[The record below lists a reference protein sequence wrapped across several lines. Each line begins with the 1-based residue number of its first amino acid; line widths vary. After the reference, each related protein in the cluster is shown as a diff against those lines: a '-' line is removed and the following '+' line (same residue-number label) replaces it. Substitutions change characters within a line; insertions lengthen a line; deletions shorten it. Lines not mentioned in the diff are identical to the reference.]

1 MKSCVVSFDHLFKD
15 LRYEILRCM
24 FLSNLGR
31 LTQRIA
37 DADVGR
43 ESLKIVSEPA
53 MGEGNWLHDGHGEA
67 RLLIWNLY

>member
-31 LTQRIA
+31 LTQRI
-37 DADVGR
+37 VGPLGPSDEIDR
-43 ESLKIVSEPA
+43 VSTSDNSTPSGA
-53 MGEGNWLHDGHGEA
+53 N
-67 RLLIWNLY
+67 